1 MPRILT
7 LLLWITCSL
16 ALVGCS
22 ISRNVRPV
30 ENASR
35 IDKIYIEENPRVHME
50 GLLPEMVTQLE
61 AMGYVT
67 ETYLEAPPSR
77 ARYTMTFTANWAW
90 DVTMYLTYFRAELWD
105 RGQRIGEAEYDARAG
120 SANLGK
126 FGTTA
131 DKIRPLLE
139 EMLGHT
145 PAS

>member
-1 MPRILT
+1 MQRIFA
-7 LLLWITCSL
+7 SL
-16 ALVGCS
+16 VLGALIFALAGCS

-30 ENASR
+30 ENVSR

-77 ARYTMTFTANWAW
+77 ARYRMTFTANWAW

-131 DKIRPLLE
+131 DKIRPLLQ
-139 EMLGHT
+139 EMLGQ
-145 PAS
+145 S